1 MISKST
7 FKEFSLEHHNGN
19 YFLRPDRILGCY
31 HVDHNYARP
40 KLTLKLIAELEMEKK
55 KEEQVF
61 EKLILSEKKHKSN
74 VIRVNKSVSM
84 LWSALHEI
92 KLPTVPSRSASTSSA
107 TSSSSTAGGG
117 RQTRLFSLGS
127 SLLNQRNNVKQTP
140 TTRGDRV
147 ESISESIELTET
159 SSNMFYLNPM
169 TALECQPD
177 DASSESSDHTLNNH
191 MSDFEGPSSSE
202 L

>member
-31 HVDHNYARP
+31 QVDHNYARP

-61 EKLILSEKKHKSN
+61 EKMVLSEKKHKSN

-92 KLPTVPSRSASTSSA
+92 KLPTIPSRSASTSSA
-107 TSSSSTAGGG
+107 TSSSATGGG

-169 TALECQPD
+169 TALEYQPD
-177 DASSESSDHTLNNH
+177 GASSDHTDNNH
-191 MSDFEGPSSSE
+191 TSDFEDPSSSE